1 MSLTTTGR
9 FPRLSHTR
17 KSLARAAQANQVTR
31 TGIAMAEKQAD
42 FILQDLEADEVS
54 LVPKAANTH
63 KFLLMKAEDPSAE
76 DKDLAAQFEEEILK
90 AELDEALEK
99 PFEGEDGLQN
109 LVEKGALSPR
119 AMRAVKGA
127 VRLLRGFERELPSDF
142 MDMIRGLMGA
152 SQESATAGKK
162 ATSRGGPLAKSN
174 EQEDEEMADDVKKTA
189 EELAKEAA
197 PTESKPETPAVADEV
212 TKAKKAAPPEEEEEE
227 EDDEKS
233 KKPPFMKGKGK
244 KEAAKKADDNDF
256 LSSLP
261 EDARIRVESIFKA
274 HADLE
279 AQAAEI
285 KKAQEATA
293 RELAAERDARKLEQA
308 IQKAAEEYPNL
319 PVDSKVVGAMV
330 KKAEEAFTKAE
341 VDDLKRV
348 LKAADNAIAESKAFA
363 EANGESFSYGDT
375 ASPLSRLKEIAK
387 GLVTKS
393 EKPITEAMA
402 FARAAEQ
409 NPGLYD
415 EYLAERRG

>member
-1 MSLTTTGR
+1 
-9 FPRLSHTR
+9 
-17 KSLARAAQANQVTR
+17 
-31 TGIAMAEKQAD
+31 MAEKKAD

-63 KFLLMKAEDPSAE
+63 KFLLLKTEDPSAE
-76 DKDLAAQFEEEILK
+76 DVDLATQFDEEILK

-99 PFEGEDGLQN
+99 PFEGEDDLQN

-189 EELAKEAA
+189 EEEAQKAA
-197 PTESKPETPAVADEV
+197 PAESKPETQASAEEV
-212 TKAKKAAPPEEEEEE
+212 LKAKKAEHGEEEEE

-244 KEAAKKADDNDF
+244 KEMAKKADDNDF
-256 LSSLP
+256 LAGLP
-261 EDARIRVESIFKA
+261 EEARTRVEAIFKA
-274 HADLE
+274 HEDLE
-279 AQAAEI
+279 AKAAEI
-285 KKAQEATA
+285 KKAQEETA

-308 IQKAAEEYPNL
+308 IQKAAGDYPNL
-319 PVDSKVVGAMV
+319 PVDSKVIGAMV
-330 KKAEEAFTKAE
+330 KKAEEAFTKE
-341 VDDLKRV
+341 QVDDFKRV

-363 EANGESFSYGDT
+363 ESNGNSFSYGDT
-375 ASPLSRLKEIAK
+375 ASALSRLKDIAK
-387 GLVTKS
+387 SLVAKS
-393 EKPITEAMA
+393 EKPMTEAMA
-402 FARAAEQ
+402 FAKAADQ

-415 EYLAERRG
+415 EYLREQRG